1 MKSYITK
8 SLIYDY
14 ICLPLA
20 PYQSIYKKVNHK
32 RLSKVAP
39 MICCEVDRAFRSL
52 GSFLIHF
59 MTLVS
64 QTKIKDFVRYSY
76 RIKGCHPE
84 KDEIDEIKYLSYFD
98 EIYSSDEKSTIDSI
112 IAILED
118 NFIMKDSD
126 SMKIWIS
133 MCFID
138 LVKFDMGSE
147 ASASPGLNSIRIE
160 ATTNAPTSSSPLI

>member
-1 MKSYITK
+1 M
-8 SLIYDY
+8 
-14 ICLPLA
+14 CLPLA
-20 PYQSIYKKVNHK
+20 PYQSISKKVNHK
-32 RLSKVAP
+32 RLTKLAP
-39 MICCEVDRAFRSL
+39 ILCNEVDRVFKSL

-76 RIKGCHPE
+76 RIKGSYP
-84 KDEIDEIKYLSYFD
+84 DQGEIDEIKYLSYFD
-98 EIYSSDEKSTIDSI
+98 EIYSSDEKSSIDNI

-118 NFIMKDSD
+118 NFIMKDKD

-133 MCFID
+133 MCFVD

-147 ASASPGLNSIRIE
+147 ATASPGLNSVRIE
-160 ATTNAPTSSSPLI
+160 ATTIAPMS